1 MLLKVERALRLRGE
15 TEISGDKSISHRALM
30 LGALAEGES
39 TVSGF
44 LPSDDCL
51 QTLKALRALGVKIEA
66 LDSTNLVVSG
76 AGLRGFREPDD
87 VLDAGNSGTTLR
99 ILSGILA
106 GQGFFSV
113 LTGDDSLRKRP
124 MDRIILPLR
133 KMGAEIWAREDKFA
147 PLAFHGKNGKGAAL
161 KGISYTTPVP
171 SAQVKSAILLAGLS
185 ASGQTTVTEEHL
197 SRDHTERMLKFL
209 GAEIKINGTTTA
221 VSGAET
227 LSGQKIDI
235 PGDLSSAMFLI
246 VGALIVPNSE
256 ILLKNVGL
264 NPTRIG
270 ALKVL
275 KEMGAQ
281 IEEENI
287 EERSNEPRADIR
299 VKSSELQAL
308 SIGKEL
314 VPQLIDEL
322 PVLAVA
328 ATQAQGKTE
337 IRGAQELRVKESD
350 RIAAVKKELGKLG
363 ADVTEFP
370 DGFSI
375 SGPVPLKG
383 SVCHSHQD
391 HRIAMALA
399 VAGLVAAGE
408 TSIEAAEC
416 IPISFPGFEKTLK
429 SLIK

>member
-246 VGALIVPNSE
+246 VGAQ
-256 ILLKNVGL
+256 K
-264 NPTRIG
+264 
-270 ALKVL
+270 
-275 KEMGAQ
+275 
-281 IEEENI
+281 
-287 EERSNEPRADIR
+287 
-299 VKSSELQAL
+299 
-308 SIGKEL
+308 
-314 VPQLIDEL
+314 
-322 PVLAVA
+322 
-328 ATQAQGKTE
+328 
-337 IRGAQELRVKESD
+337 
-350 RIAAVKKELGKLG
+350 
-363 ADVTEFP
+363 
-370 DGFSI
+370 
-375 SGPVPLKG
+375 
-383 SVCHSHQD
+383 
-391 HRIAMALA
+391 HRR
-399 VAGLVAAGE
+399 
-408 TSIEAAEC
+408 
-416 IPISFPGFEKTLK
+416 
-429 SLIK
+429 